1 MHRPAAVAIL
11 IDLQPSPKRHTT
23 RTMKKINSVS
33 IKGFRSLADVELTDL
48 PNVAVMVGANGS
60 GKSNFLRFF
69 EMLHWMMNGDGLG
82 RFVGINGRAQG
93 QLFGASEVTQ
103 QISAHVSFGNGNDS
117 YDYRFGLEYAE
128 SDILVFSE
136 ESFKFSTNQQI
147 LTTNSSEKNSEES
160 NWGLEETWS
169 NLGGGHSEAKITTY
183 RCENDSYYQ
192 SNDGSCSSECV
203 AAKEIVKIFR
213 GSPVYQFHNTSL
225 TSKIKASCYVGDNSS
240 LRHDGSNLS
249 SVLFCLE
256 NEYGKHYRS
265 VLRDINQILPGFDRF
280 VIEEKDGMTIL
291 NWESLPSGKIF
302 EASQTSDGS
311 LRLFALITLLNLPTK
326 MLPDVIFID
335 EPELGM
341 HPSAISLVG
350 SIIDVVSQDCQVI
363 LATQSPLLVDEFN
376 LDEIIVFD
384 LKDGKTHIRQLESKE
399 YDHWLKEYSTG
410 QLWQKNVIG
419 GRP

>member
-1 MHRPAAVAIL
+1 
-11 IDLQPSPKRHTT
+11 
-23 RTMKKINSVS
+23 MKKINSVS

-48 PNVAVMVGANGS
+48 PYKAVMVGANGS

-82 RFVGINGRAQG
+82 RFVGIHGRAQG
-93 QLFGASEVTQ
+93 QLFGGSEVTQ
-103 QISAHVSFGNGNDS
+103 QLTAHVSFGNGNDS

-128 SDILVFSE
+128 ADTLVFSD
-136 ESFKFSTNQQI
+136 ESFKFSTNQQM
-147 LTTNSSEKNSEES
+147 LTTSNSEKNNEES
-160 NWGLEETWS
+160 NLRLEETWS
-169 NLGGGHSEAKITTY
+169 NLGAWNDLGGGHSEAKITTY
-183 RCENDSYYQ
+183 KCENDSSRQ
-192 SNDGSCSSECV
+192 SNDGSCSPECV
-203 AAKEIVKIFR
+203 AAKEIVKIFK

-249 SVLFCLE
+249 SVLFRLE
-256 NEYGKHYRS
+256 NEYGKDYRS
-265 VLRDINQILPGFDRF
+265 VLRDINQILPVFDRF
-280 VIEEKDGMTIL
+280 AIEEKDEMTIL
-291 NWESLPSGKIF
+291 NWKSLSSDKIF
-302 EASQTSDGS
+302 EAGQTSDGS
-311 LRLFALITLLNLPTK
+311 LRLFALITLLNLPTR

-335 EPELGM
+335 EPELGV
-341 HPSAISLVG
+341 HPAAMSLVG

-376 LDEIIVFD
+376 LNEIIVFD
-384 LKDGKTHIRQLESKE
+384 LKDEKIHIRQLESKD
-399 YDHWLKEYSTG
+399 YNHWLEEYSTG

>member
-1 MHRPAAVAIL
+1 
-11 IDLQPSPKRHTT
+11 
-23 RTMKKINSVS
+23 MKKINSVS

-82 RFVGINGRAQG
+82 RFVGVNGRAQG
-93 QLFGASEVTQ
+93 QLFGGPEVTQ
-103 QISAHVSFGNGNDS
+103 QISAHVSFGNGNDF

-128 SDILVFSE
+128 SDILVFSD
-136 ESFKFSTNQQI
+136 ESFKFSTNQQM
-147 LTTNSSEKNSEES
+147 LTTSSSEKNSQES
-160 NWGLEETWS
+160 NLRLEETGR
-169 NLGGGHSEAKITTY
+169 NLGAWNDFGRGHSEAKITTY
-183 RCENDSYYQ
+183 RCENDSYSQ
-192 SNDGSCSSECV
+192 SDDGSRSPECI
-203 AAKEIVKIFR
+203 AAKEIVKIFK

-225 TSKIKASCYVGDNSS
+225 TSKIKASCYMGDDSS

-249 SVLFCLE
+249 SVLFRLE

-265 VLRDINQILPGFDRF
+265 VLRDISQILPGFDRF

-291 NWESLPSGKIF
+291 NWKSLSSGKIF
-302 EASQTSDGS
+302 EAGQTSDGS
-311 LRLFALITLLNLPTK
+311 LRLFALITLLNLPTR

-384 LKDGKTHIRQLESKE
+384 LKNGKTHIRQLESTE